1 MSQTLKEKLEEILF
15 EIGYGS
21 GNYPTEAI
29 VDGMNAD
36 YAEVAAKAIIK
47 LIEEEV
53 IGKDMPV
60 GDEIAD
66 GRSYTGE
73 RLHNAIKAE
82 QRMIIKGER

>member
-47 LIEEEV
+47 LIEEEYISKDTVRRDYVSLEV
-53 IGKDMPV
+53 IKKMSHKNYKV
-60 GDEIAD
+60 
-66 GRSYTGE
+66 
-73 RLHNAIKAE
+73 N
-82 QRMIIKGER
+82 